1 MTMSSYCDVIST
13 IFSVEQDFCLDL
25 FLLFQ
30 CFLNFGFAFIFGV
43 LTVQELTGTAF
54 THDVGPGVSG
64 KLAESIGAIDYRK
77 TVR

>member
-1 MTMSSYCDVIST
+1 MSSYRDVITT
-13 IFSVEQDFCLDL
+13 IFSVEQDFCLYL

-30 CFLNFGFAFIFGV
+30 CFLDFGFAFIFGV
-43 LTVQELTGTAF
+43 LPVQELAGTAF

-64 KLAESIGAIDYRK
+64 KLAESIGTIDDRK